1 MDQSL
6 ANIPDSEKPREKL
19 AEKGAGELSNV
30 ELLSIVLR
38 TGTKGKNVKQ
48 LAGEILAE
56 HGLHRLAERSTDEL
70 EDFTGISEVKAGQ
83 IVAVG
88 ELSRRMK
95 REERQKIQDFEDVKA
110 AVEDMKFLESERL
123 RIFELSSG
131 NELLNERE
139 ISGGVGKVSVQFS
152 QIFSKLLNGNASAV
166 ILAHNHPS
174 GNSEPTEQD
183 IKFTREFME
192 TAESLDI
199 QLLDHVIVGRHVS
212 SMRQCTEIFK
222 RD

>member
-1 MDQSL
+1 ME
-6 ANIPDSEKPREKL
+6 NIPESERPREKL
-19 AEKGAGELSNV
+19 SSKGAGELSNV

-56 HGLHRLAERSTDEL
+56 HGLHRLAERSPEEL
-70 EDFTGISEVKAGQ
+70 KRFTGISEVKAGQ

-95 REERQKIQDFEDVKA
+95 REERQKVQDFEDVKA
-110 AVEDMKFLESERL
+110 IVEDMKFLESERL

-152 QIFSKLLNGNASAV
+152 HVFSKLLNGNASAV

-174 GNSEPTEQD
+174 GSSEPTDQD
-183 IKFTREFME
+183 IEFTEEFRT
-192 TAESLDI
+192 TADSLDI
-199 QLLDHVIVGRHVS
+199 QLLDHVIVGRRVS
-212 SMRQCTEIFK
+212 SMRKCTEIFK